1 MWNKGK
7 QLWTIGPSRDPRWR
21 SISRNEVWTGLGRHL
36 PRIVESAA
44 PLLRIVGAT
53 PVHRSRD
60 LSPDFVLIRA
70 ACTDAMQLLLQM
82 FGIRGDCKI
91 LVCACRELL
100 RPDPGHVVPSK
111 ERRATQDV
119 GDGGIALQPA
129 LPVSFTQTRGDQ
141 RKSGYRLAAKLQR
154 VAALANVIV
163 ALRGERALDGESTLG
178 GATVAKY
185 RGRVWKFGKFESAH
199 CRRTSRH
206 ALWLDIEKSRCGAA
220 SQGGGGRDIL
230 GALRPPKT
238 AYN

>member
-163 ALRGERALDGESTLG
+163 ALRGERALDGESTLEVQRLRSTGVACGNLGSSSRLTAG
-178 GATVAKY
+178 GHLVT
-185 RGRVWKFGKFESAH
+185 
-199 CRRTSRH
+199 
-206 ALWLDIEKSRCGAA
+206 RCGLISKNHVA
-220 SQGGGGRDIL
+220 G
-230 GALRPPKT
+230 LRARGVVVGIYWAP
-238 AYN
+238 